1 MYGIYQGEKL
11 IQKLTTDENGY
22 ARSGELEEGDYTI
35 KELSASKGYIVD
47 TKAHKVTVKAE
58 QTSAANVTDIPQN
71 NPMNLVLEKLDAET
85 KKASP
90 QGAASLAN
98 AEFTVCLLY
107 TSPSPRDCS

>member
-47 TKAHKVTVKAE
+47 TKASQSHRKSRTE
-58 QTSAANVTDIPQN
+58 LLLQT
-71 NPMNLVLEKLDAET
+71 
-85 KKASP
+85 
-90 QGAASLAN
+90 
-98 AEFTVCLLY
+98 
-107 TSPSPRDCS
+107 